1 MTEIEKK
8 SRSSSLSFV
17 MDDIPTMHWS
27 QLLQDL
33 LENLLEF
40 RVVDGGALALQW
52 RNRAMKEFAVEKYFP
67 PDTVRRVHV
76 SGIIAHYF
84 SGKLQS
90 TETLNGETSSKQ

>member
-1 MTEIEKK
+1 M
-8 SRSSSLSFV
+8 
-17 MDDIPTMHWS
+17 MHWS

-52 RNRAMKEFAVEKYFP
+52 RNRAMKEFAIEKYCP
-67 PDTVRRVHV
+67 PDTERRVLV
-76 SGIIAHYF
+76 SGIIADYF

-90 TETLNGETSSKQ
+90 METLHGETASKHERV